1 MKKNLIWL
9 AGIAVMLAACEKNQ
23 VADDLNATA
32 TSANEQGQKAIV
44 FNCEGDFTL
53 TTESMTRSGRRAMEA
68 DGKAMTD
75 LWVLDYV
82 GGTLVQQVHQTST
95 DEDFGTPTLNL
106 DYGSHHVYFVASR
119 GEGATFSTEGHNIAW
134 TKPSDTFYKDFQ
146 ITVSAGTSSAH
157 NVTLERVVTRLRVT
171 VADEI
176 PAGIASIT
184 VTPTTWYYG
193 IDYLTGGPAAAQ
205 ASAPRTIVIP
215 ESKVGTTGS
224 TNVSIYGFS
233 SATEWTTDVSVV
245 AKDQSDAVIGTANI
259 EDAPFKANRSTNY
272 MGNLFVNA
280 GGFALAL
287 SSEWDTEFAGNW

>member
-1 MKKNLIWL
+1 MKKNVLLLI
-9 AGIAVMLAACEKNQ
+9 GIAAMLTACENNSSEYDNGYNQ
-23 VADDLNATA
+23 
-32 TSANEQGQKAIV
+32 EQGKKTIT
-44 FNCEGDFTL
+44 FRCEGDFGNETF
-53 TTESMTRSGRRAMEA
+53 SRATMEA

-82 GGTLVQQVHQTST
+82 GGTLVQQVHQAST

-119 GEGATFSTEGHNIAW
+119 GEGATLSTEGHNIAW
-134 TKPSDTFYKDFQ
+134 TKPLDTFYKDFQ

-205 ASAPRTIVIP
+205 ASAPRTIAIP
-215 ESKVGTTGS
+215 ESKVGTTGQ

-245 AKDQSDAVIGTANI
+245 AKNQSDAVIGTANI

-272 MGNLFVNA
+272 TGNLFVNA

-287 SSEWDTEFAGNW
+287 SGEWDTEFAGNW

>member
-9 AGIAVMLAACEKNQ
+9 AGIAVMLAACESSTEYDNGYNQ
-23 VADDLNATA
+23 
-32 TSANEQGQKAIV
+32 EQGQKAIV
-44 FNCEGDFTL
+44 FNCEGDFGNATF
-53 TTESMTRSGRRAMEA
+53 TRAALEA

-75 LWVLDYV
+75 LWVLDYKD
-82 GGTLVQQVHQTST
+82 GSLVQQLHQTSE
-95 DEDFGTPTLNL
+95 DEDFGSPTLALSLGQHHIYFVCSRGTTPTL
-106 DYGSHHVYFVASR
+106 
-119 GEGATFSTEGHNIAW
+119 STEEHNIAW
-134 TKPSDTFYKDFQ
+134 TKPLDTFYKDFQ
-146 ITVSAGTSSAH
+146 ITVTAGTSSAH

-184 VTPTTWYYG
+184 VTPATWYYG

-205 ASAPRTIVIP
+205 ASAPRTIAIP
-215 ESKVGTTGS
+215 DSKVGTTGQ

-245 AKDQSDAVIGTANI
+245 ARNSSSDVIGTANI

-272 MGNLFVNA
+272 TGNLFVNA
-280 GGFALAL
+280 GGFALSL
-287 SSEWDTEFAGNW
+287 SREWSDDYVGSW

>member
-9 AGIAVMLAACEKNQ
+9 AGIAVMLAACESSTEYDNGYNQ
-23 VADDLNATA
+23 
-32 TSANEQGQKAIV
+32 EQGQKAIV
-44 FNCEGDFTL
+44 FNCEGDFTM
-53 TTESMTRSGRRAMEA
+53 TTESMASRRAMEA
-68 DGKAMTD
+68 DGKTMTD

-82 GGTLVQQVHQTST
+82 GGTLVQQVHQAST

-119 GEGATFSTEGHNIAW
+119 GTAPTLSTEGHTISWA
-134 TKPSDTFYKDFQ
+134 TTSDTFYKDFQ

-205 ASAPRTIVIP
+205 ASAPRTIAIP
-215 ESKVGTTGS
+215 ESKVGTTGQ

-245 AKDQSDAVIGTANI
+245 ARNQSDAVIGTANI

-272 MGNLFVNA
+272 TGNLFINA
-280 GGFALAL
+280 GGFTLTL
-287 SSEWDTEFAGNW
+287 SGEWDTEYNGSW

>member
-9 AGIAVMLAACEKNQ
+9 AGIAVMLTACESSTEYDNGYNQ
-23 VADDLNATA
+23 
-32 TSANEQGQKAIV
+32 EQGQKAIV
-44 FNCEGDFTL
+44 FNCEGDL
-53 TTESMTRSGRRAMEA
+53 TFSAFDEGVTRGGRRAMEA

-82 GGTLVQQVHQTST
+82 GGTLVQQVHQAST

-119 GEGATFSTEGHNIAW
+119 GEGATLSTDGHNIAW
-134 TKPSDTFYKDFQ
+134 TKPLDTFYKDFQ
-146 ITVSAGTSSAH
+146 ITVTAGTSSAH

-205 ASAPRTIVIP
+205 TSAPRTIAIP
-215 ESKVGTTGS
+215 DSKVGTTGQ

-245 AKDQSDAVIGTANI
+245 AKNQSDAVIGTANI

-272 MGNLFVNA
+272 TGNLFVNA

-287 SSEWDTEFAGNW
+287 SGEWSDDYVGAW

>member
-1 MKKNLIWL
+1 MKKNVILL
-9 AGIAVMLAACEKNQ
+9 AGIAVMLAACEN
-23 VADDLNATA
+23 DM
-32 TSANEQGQKAIV
+32 SNELAVNNDKKAV
-44 FNCEGDFTL
+44 TFTCQGDFTM
-53 TTESMTRSGRRAMEA
+53 TTENMTRAAMEA

-82 GGTLVQQVHQTST
+82 GGQLVQQVHQAST

-119 GEGATFSTEGHNIAW
+119 GEGATLSTAEHNIAW
-134 TKPSDTFYKDFQ
+134 TKPLDTFYKDFQ

-193 IDYLTGGPAAAQ
+193 IDYLTGDPAAAQ
-205 ASAPRTIVIP
+205 ASAPRTIAIP
-215 ESKVGTTGS
+215 ES
-224 TNVSIYGFS
+224 
-233 SATEWTTDVSVV
+233 
-245 AKDQSDAVIGTANI
+245 
-259 EDAPFKANRSTNY
+259 
-272 MGNLFVNA
+272 
-280 GGFALAL
+280 
-287 SSEWDTEFAGNW
+287 

>member
-9 AGIAVMLAACEKNQ
+9 AGIAVMLTACENSSTEYEDSYNQ
-23 VADDLNATA
+23 
-32 TSANEQGQKAIV
+32 EQGQKTIV
-44 FNCEGDFTL
+44 FNCEGDFGNATF
-53 TTESMTRSGRRAMEA
+53 TRAALEA

-82 GGTLVQQVHQTST
+82 GGTLVQQVHQVST

-119 GEGATFSTEGHNIAW
+119 GEGATLSTEEHNIAW
-134 TKPSDTFYKDFQ
+134 AKPLDTFYKDFQ

-205 ASAPRTIVIP
+205 ASAPRTIAIP
-215 ESKVGTTGS
+215 DSKVGTTGQ

-245 AKDQSDAVIGTANI
+245 ARNSSSDVIGTANI
-259 EDAPFKANRSTNY
+259 TDAPFKANRSTNY
-272 MGNLFVNA
+272 TGNLFVNA

-287 SSEWDTEFAGNW
+287 SGEWDTEFAGNW

>member
-1 MKKNLIWL
+1 MKKHLFFV
-9 AGIAVMLAACEKNQ
+9 AAIAMAMTACESESTEYENDYEGQEK
-23 VADDLNATA
+23 
-32 TSANEQGQKAIV
+32 GQKVIT
-44 FNCEGDFTL
+44 FNCEGDFGNATFTRGTL
-53 TTESMTRSGRRAMEA
+53 TA
-68 DGKAMTD
+68 DDKNMTD

-82 GGTLVQQVHQTST
+82 GGQLVQQVHQAST

-119 GEGATFSTEGHNIAW
+119 GEGATLSTEGHNIAW
-134 TKPSDTFYKDFQ
+134 TKPLDTFYKDFQ

-193 IDYLTGGPAAAQ
+193 VDYLTGGPAAAQ
-205 ASAPRTIVIP
+205 ASAPRTIAIP

-245 AKDQSDAVIGTANI
+245 ARNQSNEVIGTANI
-259 EDAPFKANRSTNY
+259 TGSPFKANRSTNY
-272 MGNLFVNA
+272 TGNLFVNA
-280 GGFALAL
+280 GGFALTL
-287 SSEWDTEFAGNW
+287 SGEWDTEYAGNW

>member
-1 MKKNLIWL
+1 MRTKTFIGLM
-9 AGIAVMLAACEKNQ
+9 AVVAMTGCTQEADEVMNQERGKVMTTFACQGDFGNATFTRGALT
-23 VADDLNATA
+23 ADDK
-32 TSANEQGQKAIV
+32 S
-44 FNCEGDFTL
+44 
-53 TTESMTRSGRRAMEA
+53 
-68 DGKAMTD
+68 MTD

-82 GGTLVQQVHQTST
+82 DGQLVQQLHQVST
-95 DEDFGTPTLNL
+95 DADFGTPSLNL
-106 DYGSHHVYFVASR
+106 DYGAHHVYFVASR
-119 GEGATFSTEGHNIAW
+119 GEGATLSTAEHNIAW

-157 NVTLERVVTRLRVT
+157 SVTLERAVTRLRVT

-205 ASAPRTIVIP
+205 ASAPRTIAIP
-215 ESKVGTTGS
+215 DSKVGTTGQ

-245 AKDQSDAVIGTANI
+245 AKNGSSEVIGTANI
-259 EDAPFKANRSTNY
+259 TDAPFTVNRVTNY
-272 MGNLFVNA
+272 AGNLFVNA
-280 GGFALAL
+280 GGFSLAL
-287 SSEWDTEFAGNW
+287 SADWSNEYSGSW

>member
-1 MKKNLIWL
+1 MKKNLILL
-9 AGIAVMLAACEKNQ
+9 AVAMMALAACEN
-23 VADDLNATA
+23 DM
-32 TSANEQGQKAIV
+32 SNELAVNNDKKAIT
-44 FNCEGDFTL
+44 FTCQGDFTM
-53 TTESMTRSGRRAMEA
+53 TTENMTRAAMEA

-82 GGTLVQQVHQTST
+82 GGQLVQQVHQAST

-119 GEGATFSTEGHNIAW
+119 GEGATLSTTEHNIAW
-134 TKPSDTFYKDFQ
+134 TKPLDTFYKDFQ
-146 ITVSAGTSSAH
+146 ITVTAGTSSAH

-205 ASAPRTIVIP
+205 ASAPRTITIP

-233 SATEWTTDVSVV
+233 SATEWTTDVSIV

-272 MGNLFVNA
+272 AGNLFVNA
-280 GGFALAL
+280 GGFVLAL
-287 SSEWDTEFAGNW
+287 SGEWSDDYVGSW